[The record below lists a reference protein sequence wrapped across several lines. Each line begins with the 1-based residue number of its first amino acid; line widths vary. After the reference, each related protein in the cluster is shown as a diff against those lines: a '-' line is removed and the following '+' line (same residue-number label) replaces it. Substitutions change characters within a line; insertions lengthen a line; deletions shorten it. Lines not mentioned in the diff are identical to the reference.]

1 MPGGA
6 AIKSDRCWEESIG
19 PVVTEMINGL
29 AGETQ
34 SWLVAEKELALSLR
48 SLVFWNFFRLITVLS
63 VLVKITSNVPK
74 SS

>member
-6 AIKSDRCWEESIG
+6 AIKSDRCWEKCIG
-19 PVVTEMINGL
+19 PVVTELINGL

-48 SLVFWNFFRLITVLS
+48 RLVF
-63 VLVKITSNVPK
+63 
-74 SS
+74 